1 MKAKT
6 ASAMK
11 VVKKNAA
18 MKAKGMS
25 SLLTR
30 GRVEK
35 KTVWKATKMTKE
47 QWQKHQVGMAEKWP
61 LPAYMKDEKGH
72 MQFKAETF
80 ALVTCWTAD
89 TKIQYRPHAKAPG
102 SKSHIRYEKYSKAKT
117 VGEALKLSTYPVDW
131 CWDLERGFIKVVGG
145 HIRDEPLNISKV
157 DESKLTAVDKAIHT
171 WYKRELARKLGLP
184 LSELA
189 IYAGCNES
197 LDDRASRLLAQ
208 KDAKERL
215 EAADRAGRIISDDD
229 VLKVLQRWSFMKNTN
244 RVNVMQE
251 GQVWVYSDTLGELRD
266 RTGDVHLTAATR
278 RYPQVSE
285 IFARWLTDRLTDEC
299 KGFKFT
305 SMNVNCNY
313 AAALHR
319 DAGNFGPSFIKAFGD
334 FTGGELNYWP
344 EDAGGPLT
352 NAGVTKAKRA
362 QFDLGKSL
370 ALFNGN
376 NAHSVEPFKGQRYS
390 IVWFTIGCHAEIPA
404 EDRKKMEQ
412 LSIPVPSPEED
423 PNALLRAPYRDGKKD
438 KDPKGSSKS
447 NPPYRCYTKA
457 QVEKKR
463 PAKAKVVKQRLKP
476 EDAKSFY
483 TLEAKRANKQ
493 KRAAEKP
500 EKGK

>member
-1 MKAKT
+1 MKAKKT
-6 ASAMK
+6 
-11 VVKKNAA
+11 VA
-18 MKAKGMS
+18 MKAKGMTN
-25 SLLTR
+25 LLTR
-30 GRVEK
+30 GSVDK

-47 QWQKHQVGMAEKWP
+47 QWQKHQVGMNAKWP
-61 LPAYMKDEKGH
+61 LPAYMNGEKGG
-72 MQFKAETF
+72 MKFKQETF
-80 ALVTCWTAD
+80 AIVTCWTED

-117 VGEALKLSTYPVDW
+117 VGEALKLCTYPADW

-157 DESKLTAVDKAIHT
+157 DESQITAVDKAIHT
-171 WYKRELARKLGLP
+171 WYKRELSRKLGLP

-189 IYAGCNES
+189 IYAGCNET

-229 VLKVLQRWSFMKNTN
+229 VLKVLEKWSFMKNSS
-244 RVNVMQE
+244 RVNVMQKD
-251 GQVWVYSDTLGELRD
+251 QVWVYSDTLGELRD
-266 RTGDVHLTAATR
+266 RAGDVHLTAATR

-285 IFARWLTDRLTDEC
+285 IFARWLTDRLPEEC

-319 DAGNFGPSFIKAFGD
+319 DAGNFGPSFIRAFGD

-344 EDAGGPLT
+344 EDEGGPLT
-352 NAGVTKAKRA
+352 NAGITKAKRA
-362 QFDLGKSL
+362 QFNLSKNM

-390 IVWFTIGCHAEIPA
+390 IVWFTIGSHPQIPA
-404 EDRKKMEQ
+404 GDRKKMEQ
-412 LSIPVPSPEED
+412 LSIPCPSPEED
-423 PNALLRAPYRDGKKD
+423 PYALLRAPKREGNKD
-438 KDPKGSSKS
+438 KSVKDSKS

-463 PAKAKVVKQRLKP
+463 PKKAKVVKQRLKP

-483 TLEAKRANKQ
+483 STEARRANFL
-493 KRAAEKP
+493 KRKAA
-500 EKGK
+500 KGK